1 MTEVPDSPSDGS
13 PRVRRKGGLRR
24 RLGLGLL
31 AVFVVVALLAAALYL
46 NRRAAAR
53 EVLVGWLERQGVQ
66 ADVEVERIELD
77 GFVGRI
83 RIGDPRNPDVTV
95 ERVEVDYAVALPWS
109 KTGMGVT
116 PSRIRLVRPVMRASW
131 KNGKLS
137 LGSLDPLVEQ
147 FTGGPPRPDSRSPLV
162 IVEGGR
168 ARLDTEYGPVQ
179 LLADARVDDG
189 KLMRLSARMPRAA
202 LKSGEFEAEGLGAV
216 VDLTTTDDRIA
227 LRVEAGGD
235 RVQTAAL
242 NGRAMR
248 LSLTGDLPYPD
259 MKRRRGDG
267 RAVIDARLVGGALGL
282 GQGGQQTQ
290 ARDAEL
296 SARFDGVTAGWI
308 ETFRLEGATAL
319 NLKAAAIDGPG
330 LAARQVAGS
339 AAGGRLTVSRDEA
352 VRWSLETPLNLT
364 AASGQAGEAE
374 AQGLSIQSN
383 GLSMGGRDTAF
394 EATGPV
400 MAAFDRI
407 GFGDLMLKQARGE
420 LSLDVVQDGAM
431 RIAAEGGLRSAGGAW
446 PLFGPVGPDEIAELT
461 EMKTALGDFA
471 LNAPAIRFT
480 TGSAGTS
487 VTLARPV
494 TLTPANG
501 GVLTVA
507 QGGAGAYQAE
517 PGRLGGGAL
526 NLTATRGRGL
536 PEMAVTVPEWRL
548 TDSGFEARLDGR
560 ARLDFDLARGID
572 ARTRGLLAMAD
583 GRLTYVTPDCVDL
596 TVERLELDE
605 NDVHQVAGKLC
616 PETGPL
622 LSSKDGVWRVVG
634 GFQGVSADAPF
645 LGMRFA
651 EASGRVV
658 VDGTKAGV
666 GLTATVAG
674 AQVVDATTPKR
685 FETLAASGQATLAN
699 ERWTGGFDLKGTGKA
714 AATTLGRLTLAH
726 DGRTGAGGVH
736 IAAPEVRFVEG
747 GLQPS
752 MLSPLVE
759 AFVQS
764 PATGVVGFDG
774 RFDWT
779 KDGEPTSSGRLS
791 VPGLDFVSPAGPVKG
806 ARGEI
811 EFTSLSPAIV
821 TAPNQR
827 LTVDSLD
834 IGADATALDL
844 NFAIDAA
851 GISIAGGSVQAGG
864 GTVSIEPLVV
874 PLDPTQAYSGVIVLD
889 RVQLGDVVAD
899 SGFADKVMLDAVVS
913 GRLPFTMDPKLGL
926 KITAGALGAVQP
938 GRLSIQREVLTDVDA
953 GGGGADVPP
962 NMVEDLAYQAMEH
975 LAFDVLSADVNSLDE
990 GRISVLFHIRG
1001 RHEPPQRQELRLTV
1015 AELISREFLNR
1026 ELPLPSGTQIDL
1038 TLDTTLNAN
1047 QLFSDI
1053 MAVNRARQGQ
1063 KEPEPASAPA
1073 PVPVPAAE
1081 TP

>member
-1 MTEVPDSPSDGS
+1 
-13 PRVRRKGGLRR
+13 
-24 RLGLGLL
+24 
-31 AVFVVVALLAAALYL
+31 VFVVVALLAAALYL

-109 KTGMGVT
+109 RTGVGVT

-131 KNGKLS
+131 KKGKLS

-147 FTGGPPRPDSRSPLV
+147 FAGGPPRPDSRSPLV

-202 LKSGEFEAEGLGAV
+202 LKSGEFEADGLGAV
-216 VDLTTTDDRIA
+216 VDLTTTGDRVA
-227 LRVEAGGD
+227 LRVEAEGD

-248 LSLTGDLPYPD
+248 LNLTGDLPYPD

-267 RAVIDARLVGGALGL
+267 RAVVDARLVGDVLGFAQSGGAGR
-282 GQGGQQTQ
+282 GGQQTQ

-339 AAGGRLTVSRDEA
+339 ATGGRLTVSRDEA
-352 VRWSLETPLNLT
+352 VRWSLETPLNLR
-364 AASGQAGEAE
+364 AASGQAGEAK
-374 AQGLSIQSN
+374 AQNLSIQSN
-383 GLSMGGRDTAF
+383 GLSMGGRNTAF

-400 MAAFDRI
+400 TAAFDRI

-420 LSLDVVQDGAM
+420 LSLDVVQDGAI

-471 LNAPAIRFT
+471 LNAPAIRFA

-501 GVLTVA
+501 GILTVA
-507 QGGAGAYQAE
+507 QAGTGAYQAE

-526 NLTATRGRGL
+526 TLTATRGRGL
-536 PEMAVTVPEWRL
+536 PEMAVAVPEWRL
-548 TDSGFEARLDGR
+548 TDSGFEALLDGR
-560 ARLDFDLARGID
+560 AQLDFDLARGID
-572 ARTRGLLAMAD
+572 ARTRGLLAMAG
-583 GRLTYVTPDCVDL
+583 GRLTYATSDCVDL

-605 NDVHQVAGKLC
+605 NDVHRVAGKLC
-616 PETGPL
+616 PEAGPL
-622 LSSKDGVWRVVG
+622 LSSKDGIWRVAG

-811 EFTSLSPAIV
+811 EFTSLSPAII

-851 GISIAGGSVQAGG
+851 GFSIAGGSVQAGG

-938 GRLSIQREVLTDVDA
+938 GRLSIQRDVLTDVDA

-1047 QLFSDI
+1047 QLFADI

-1063 KEPEPASAPA
+1063 KEPAPTPA
-1073 PVPVPAAE
+1073 PE
-1081 TP
+1081 TGPETEPETGPETGPEPEAQ

>member
-1 MTEVPDSPSDGS
+1 M
-13 PRVRRKGGLRR
+13 
-24 RLGLGLL
+24 
-31 AVFVVVALLAAALYL
+31 FVVVALLAAALYL